1 MTPAQ
6 LLALKGEILGDPLRL
21 GYGAH
26 LPDSPGLVV
35 DLLNAQTQS
44 MIGPLRSTTAKAWA
58 AAGPYA
64 NIVDASLNPTHACR
78 ASCLVIRDSFSCGD
92 PIHVEDPQ
100 LQAML
105 AAWRSTGICTQEQ
118 VDDLYARAQQPAS
131 RAQVLGWPTIEI
143 GDLVAAGVI

>member
-6 LLALKGEILGDPLRL
+6 LLALKGEILGDPLGL

-35 DLLNAQTQS
+35 DLLNALTQS
-44 MIGPLRSTTAKAWA
+44 MVGPLRSTTAKAWA

-64 NIVDASLNPTHACR
+64 NIVDASMDTMHPCR

-105 AAWRSTGICTQEQ
+105 AAWKATGICTQAQ
-118 VDDLYARAQQPAS
+118 VEDLYARAMMPAS
-131 RAQVLGWPTIEI
+131 RAQVLGWPTIEMR
-143 GDLVAAGVI
+143 DLVAAGVI